1 MKETRKGNTSMKHR
15 YLPMTDQDQQEML
28 DTIGVSSIEELF
40 SDIPE
45 SVRFQGEYK
54 IKKAK
59 SETELVKELSGLAS
73 ENKDLRSN
81 ASFLGAGV
89 YDHYM
94 PIIVDHVISR
104 SEFYTA
110 YTPYQPE
117 ISQGELQA
125 IFEFQTMIAELTG
138 MDAANS
144 SMYDGG
150 TSLAEAAML
159 AAGQTKKKKVIV
171 SKTVHPESRDVLKSY
186 AKGQYIEVVEI
197 PVKNGVTDLEALK
210 AEMSEEVAAVVV
222 QYPNFFGQ
230 IEPLKEIEPI
240 AHTGKS
246 MFIVSSNPLALGAL
260 TPPGKFGADIV
271 AGDAQPFG
279 IPTAFG
285 GPHCGYFAVTQKLL
299 RKVPGRLVGQTTDD
313 QGRRGFVLTLQAR
326 EQHIR
331 RDKATSNICSN
342 QALNALAASVAMTAL
357 GKKGVKEMA
366 MQNIQKANY
375 AKKAFAA
382 HGVEVVFDGAIFN
395 EFVIKLN
402 RPIKEVNAELI
413 EKGIIG
419 GFDLGI
425 VYPELENHMLV
436 AVTELRT
443 KEEIDLFVKELGDG
457 HE

>member
-1 MKETRKGNTSMKHR
+1 MNHR
-15 YLPMTDQDQQEML
+15 YLPMTEQDKQEML
-28 DTIGVSSIEELF
+28 GAIGVTSVEELF
-40 SDIPE
+40 QDIPE
-45 SVRFQGEYK
+45 SVRFQGEYN

-59 SETELVKELSGLAS
+59 SETELLKELTKLAAK
-73 ENKDLRSN
+73 NKDLRSH

-125 IFEFQTMIAELTG
+125 IFEFQTMICELTG
-138 MDAANS
+138 MDVANS

-159 AAGQTKKKKVIV
+159 AAGQTKKKKVLV
-171 SKTVHPESRDVLKSY
+171 SKAVNPESRDVIKTY
-186 AKGQYIEVVEI
+186 AAGQYIEIVEV
-197 PVKNGVTDLEALK
+197 PVKNGVTDLEALQQ
-210 AEMSEEVAAVVV
+210 EMNDDVAAVIV
-222 QYPNFFGQ
+222 QYPNFFGH
-230 IEPLKEIEPI
+230 IESLKDIEPI

-260 TPPGKFGADIV
+260 TPPGAFGADIV

-285 GPHCGYFAVTQKLL
+285 GPHCGYFAVTNKLL
-299 RKVPGRLVGQTTDD
+299 RKVPGRLVGQTTDEN
-313 QGRRGFVLTLQAR
+313 GKRGFVLTLQAR

-357 GKKGVKEMA
+357 GKQGVKEMA
-366 MQNIQKANY
+366 IQNIQKANY
-375 AKKAFAA
+375 AKRACIQA
-382 HGVEVVFDGAIFN
+382 GIEVPFDQPIFN
-395 EFVIKLN
+395 EFVVKLSK
-402 RPIKEVNAELI
+402 PVSEVNKQLL
-413 EKGIIG
+413 EKDIIG
-419 GFDLGI
+419 GFDLGK
-425 VYPELENHMLV
+425 VDSELENHMLI

-443 KEEIDLFVKELGDG
+443 KEEIDTLVKELGDA
-457 HE
+457 